1 MYQDLPRSIR
11 LWGMWCHLSGIVCA
25 PCNCV
30 LIPFVSLVVPYGV
43 WIGGRDKHPFVDDQG
58 RESLNFQIS
67 MAIYAISAGILF
79 IFLFLL
85 TCGIAFN
92 SPSSSNS
99 LSNIFNWLLVTI
111 VSVVVLFGFFQI
123 AVIILAAVKA
133 YNGQSYRYPFTL
145 RFLQ

>member
-11 LWGMWCHLSGIVCA
+11 LWGMACHLSAIVCA
-25 PCNCV
+25 LCNCV
-30 LIPFVSLVVPYGV
+30 LIPFVSLIVPYLV
-43 WIGGRDKHPFVDDQG
+43 WIGSRDKHPFVDDQG

-67 MAIYAISAGILF
+67 MAIYAISVGILF
-79 IFLFLL
+79 VFLFLL
-85 TCGIAFN
+85 TCGIVFS
-92 SPSSSNS
+92 SPGSSNS
-99 LSNIFNWLLVTI
+99 SNNIFGWLTTTLVAF
-111 VSVVVLFGFFQI
+111 VVLFGFFQI